1 MFSVNNFF
9 NNDDITIT
17 AQMGPF
23 QVLEYKRDLSVMP
36 GDAMRTFISL
46 Q

>member
-17 AQMGPF
+17 TQKGPF

-36 GDAMRTFISL
+36 GDAML
-46 Q
+46 AYY